1 MAVSWVNVMVVAT
14 EFRSENWMALT
25 MVHLT
30 DVVKERLLAIV
41 MDVLMELPLV
51 RLKVPVKE
59 LATDVGREA
68 ASGNGMGVSMVS
80 PSGPRKVPMK
90 VLVMGDESE
99 SQ

>member
-1 MAVSWVNVMVVAT
+1 MVVAT
-14 EFRSENWMALT
+14 EFRSENWMAST

-41 MDVLMELPLV
+41 KDVLMELPLV

-59 LATDVGREA
+59 FATDVGRER
-68 ASGNGMGVSMVS
+68 ASGSGTDETMVS
-80 PSGPRKVPMK
+80 PSGPRKVPVK
-90 VLVMGDESE
+90 VLVTGDESE